1 MKPEQFIM
9 MIVMVAVLLSAGG
22 CSRLMGGN
30 GTVTRVVAPV
40 EPTRVFTPVE
50 RTFAAAL
57 QQLRAGNESA
67 ARELLGQVVEAYPL
81 AGVTDE
87 ALFRL
92 SLLELRGENG
102 SGETRAKELLD
113 QLFRKY
119 PASIWSRQAAPLAAY
134 VQETVSLRARKREI
148 RSLRNNNL
156 SLSRDNKELRQS
168 IERLKNLDLE
178 LEQKIR
184 R

>member
-67 ARELLGQVVEAYPL
+67 AIEAPS
-81 AGVTDE
+81 AG
-87 ALFRL
+87 
-92 SLLELRGENG
+92 
-102 SGETRAKELLD
+102 
-113 QLFRKY
+113 
-119 PASIWSRQAAPLAAY
+119 AAP
-134 VQETVSLRARKREI
+134 SP
-148 RSLRNNNL
+148 RSKMVCSSAGRSTPPVRNMAT
-156 SLSRDNKELRQS
+156 
-168 IERLKNLDLE
+168 
-178 LEQKIR
+178 
-184 R
+184 